1 MLSIFNGFIVLLDIS
16 NLSFRARKKTLQ
28 SHGLQGFLC
37 APRISGVSVV
47 TFFCYAYHYFDTNS
61 RILVRVF
68 ATVFATESRSYAKK
82 FLIC

>member
-1 MLSIFNGFIVLLDIS
+1 MLSIFNGLIVRFDIS

-37 APRISGVSVV
+37 TSRTFGVSAV
-47 TFFCYAYHYFDTNS
+47 TFLCYAYHYFDTHN

-68 ATVFATESRSYAKK
+68 ATIFATESRSYAKK